1 MSTQEN
7 IKALS
12 LYHFPSCPFCAA
24 TRKVI
29 QQTGL
34 NIEQRDIQKQS
45 QHRSALIQG
54 GGKPQVPCL
63 RIEKDDGQHLWLY
76 ESSDINH
83 FLRSYAAQSAKRV

>member
-1 MSTQEN
+1 MATQQN
-7 IKALS
+7 IKSLS
-12 LYHFPSCPFCAA
+12 LYHFQGCPFCAA

-34 NIEQRDIQKQS
+34 DIEQRDVQRQP
-45 QHRSALIQG
+45 QHRAALIKG

-63 RIEKDDGQHLWLY
+63 LIEKDDGQHLWLY

-83 FLRSYAAQSAKRV
+83 FLRGYAAQTAKRA